1 MNDTQA
7 TVNQYGENYKN
18 KTTAKGKKKKKHPVP
33 SPWRTILQ
41 ETNT

>member
-18 KTTAKGKKKKKHPVP
+18 KTTAKGKKKHPVP